1 MGHHFLKLINFNWRL
16 ITLQHCGGF
25 CHTSTWISHGYT
37 CVPPSWTPATSLS
50 TPSRWVVPEDQLCA
64 LLHALNLHWSS
75 VLHMIIY
82 MFQSFS
88 LISSHS
94 HLLPHG
100 PKVCSLHLCLFCFLA
115 YMVIVPIFL
124 NFIYMHLCTVLVF
137 FFLTYFILYNRLQ
150 FYATHWNWF
159 KFILLNSWVIFHC
172 VYVPQLSYPFV
183 CQWISRLLPCPSYCK
198 QYCDEHWGTHVS
210 FNSGF
215 LGVYAQQWDSW
226 VIWQFYFQIFKESP
240 HCSP

>member
-82 MFQSFS
+82 MSQCYS
-88 LISSHS
+88 LKSPHP
-94 HLLPHG
+94 HLLPLSL
-100 PKVCSLHLCLFCFLA
+100 KVRSLHLCALCYPA
-115 YMVIVPIFL
+115 CRIVSTVSKFH
-124 NFIYMHLCTVLVF
+124 IYAL
-137 FFLTYFILYNRLQ
+137 IYNICLSLSD
-150 FYATHWNWF
+150 
-159 KFILLNSWVIFHC
+159 LLHSV
-172 VYVPQLSYPFV
+172 
-183 CQWISRLLPCPSYCK
+183 
-198 QYCDEHWGTHVS
+198 
-210 FNSGF
+210 
-215 LGVYAQQWDSW
+215 
-226 VIWQFYFQIFKESP
+226 
-240 HCSP
+240 